1 MAYTFE
7 INPHALKRH
16 FSVYVVVAQ
25 GDGQSLLYIG
35 KTGDNRE
42 GCNPLI
48 SRCGN
53 HFSYN
58 KIHSQVR
65 NKIPAHEQWK
75 YTYVFDHF
83 DEYCEEVGE
92 RRSRID
98 RINEMERWLNKTVQE
113 TVAGH
118 ENIKVLNPFRGVE
131 RYKVPEESRRSS
143 FRTAESKAKLDGIV
157 EKMKQ
162 ILGLHSAN
170 KPLHPTVG
178 SGASRRPAAG

>member
-1 MAYTFE
+1 MAHSFE
-7 INPHALKRH
+7 INPEALKRR

-65 NKIPAHEQWK
+65 NKIPAHEKWR

-83 DEYCEEVGE
+83 DQYCDDTAV

-98 RINEMERWLNKTVQE
+98 RINEMERWLNISVQQAIVGYDRM
-113 TVAGH
+113 T
-118 ENIKVLNPFRGVE
+118 VLNPFRGFV
-131 RYKVPEESRRSS
+131 RHKDAESSKRSS
-143 FRTAESKAKLDGIV
+143 LRTAESNKKLVAIV

-162 ILGLHSAN
+162 VLGIHSAN
-170 KPLHPTVG
+170 KPLQRTRPK
-178 SGASRRPAAG
+178 AARR